1 VRGRAGRAAYPGPD
15 PLRNTPPGPA
25 GIDPCVPEAGRMEPV
40 SDVSVATREETS
52 GASTADGAGAPSG
65 ASMRLRY
72 LPGLDGLRALAV
84 IGVLLYHAEVPWA
97 PGGFLGVEMFF
108 AISGYLITALL
119 LGERIGSGT
128 IVLRDFWLRRARR
141 LLPALYLFL
150 AVTSVYVVLFL
161 PHDVVQFRGD
171 LVAALLY
178 VTNWFFIF
186 HNQSYFAFTG
196 RPPLLQHLWSLAV
209 EEQFYLFWPLVF
221 GGLMRVWGHRRDRNR
236 LLAAVVGGAVASTL
250 LMAVLYHPG
259 QDPSRVYYGTDTR
272 AAGLLIGAALALVWS
287 PWRLTPRITL
297 GGRIVLDLVGVAGV
311 ALLCVYMWKITEFD
325 TWLYRGGFALVSLT
339 TALVVAVAAHPG
351 ADVGRRVL
359 GVGAL
364 RWIGIRSYGIYLWHF
379 PIFMVTRPRLDQD
392 LLSGYPLLAVRLALT
407 FAVAEL
413 SFRYVEQPIRA
424 GALGRFRKRLTESSR
439 DYRILV
445 ARRSAAI
452 GAVSLLVAGLVV
464 LGLVNGRPAPL
475 PPGLEGAATAQTTFH
490 LPPPPPSTHPPATT
504 ASTTPP
510 STATATTGAPGA
522 VPATTPPTTVAPIA
536 HISAIGDSV
545 MLGAQ
550 AALQARFPGIYVN
563 AAVSR
568 QFPVAIDV
576 ARQLAAAGR
585 LGDGVIIHIGN
596 NGLITNGQFDALMQ
610 AVSSARRVVVLTL
623 QVPRRWEV
631 PNNDVIRAGVAR
643 YPNAVLLEWHHIGHA
658 NPGWF
663 WEDGIH
669 LRPEGARA
677 YADLIA
683 QKFG

>member
-1 VRGRAGRAAYPGPD
+1 MRAASRDELDAARASERPD
-15 PLRNTPPGPA
+15 APA
-25 GIDPCVPEAGRMEPV
+25 GP
-40 SDVSVATREETS
+40 
-52 GASTADGAGAPSG
+52 
-65 ASMRLRY
+65 SMRLRY

-119 LGERIGSGT
+119 LGERLGSGT
-128 IVLRDFWLRRARR
+128 IVLRDFWMRRARR
-141 LLPALYLFL
+141 LLPALYLLL
-150 AVTSVYVVLFL
+150 AATAVYAVLFL
-161 PHDVVQFRGD
+161 PHDLVQLRGD

-186 HNQSYFAFTG
+186 HDQSYFAFTG

-221 GGLMRVWGHRRDRNR
+221 GGLMKVWGNRRDRTR
-236 LLAAVVGGAVASTL
+236 LLAAVAGGAVASTL
-250 LMAVLYHPG
+250 LMAILYHPG

-297 GGRIVLDLVGVAGV
+297 GGRMLLDAAGVAGV

-359 GVGAL
+359 GVGVL

-379 PIFMVTRPRLDQD
+379 PIFMVTRPGLDQD
-392 LLSGYPLLAVRLALT
+392 LLSGYPLLIVRVAIT
-407 FAVAEL
+407 FAIAEV
-413 SFRYVEQPIRA
+413 SFRYVEQPIRH
-424 GALGRFRKRLTESSR
+424 GALGRFWRGLSESSHE
-439 DYRILV
+439 YRTMV

-452 GAVSLLVAGLVV
+452 GAVSLLVAALVV
-464 LGLVNGRPAPL
+464 VGLANGKPAPV
-475 PPGLEGAATAQTTFH
+475 PPGLEHAATSDTTFR
-490 LPPPPPSTHPPATT
+490 LPPPR
-504 ASTTPP
+504 ASTVPPP
-510 STATATTGAPGA
+510 STATTARPGPATSA
-522 VPATTPPTTVAPIA
+522 VPGSTPPSTGPPKVAPFV
-536 HISAIGDSV
+536 HFTAIGDSV

-550 AALQARFPGIYVN
+550 SALQARFPGIYVN

-568 QFPVAIDV
+568 QFPVAIDI
-576 ARQLAAAGR
+576 AGQLAAADR
-585 LGDGVIIHIGN
+585 LGDGVIIHMGN
-596 NGLITNGQFDALMQ
+596 NGLITEGQFDSLMDALRG
-610 AVSSARRVVVLTL
+610 ARRVVVLTL

-631 PNNDVIRAGVAR
+631 PNNDIIRAGVKR
-643 YPNAVLLEWHHIGHA
+643 YPNAVLLDWHHLGHA

-669 LRPEGARA
+669 LRADGARA

-683 QKFG
+683 RKFR

>member
-1 VRGRAGRAAYPGPD
+1 VRAASRDELDAARASERPD
-15 PLRNTPPGPA
+15 APA
-25 GIDPCVPEAGRMEPV
+25 GP
-40 SDVSVATREETS
+40 
-52 GASTADGAGAPSG
+52 
-65 ASMRLRY
+65 SMRLRY

-119 LGERIGSGT
+119 LGERLGSGT
-128 IVLRDFWLRRARR
+128 IVLRDFWMRRARR
-141 LLPALYLFL
+141 LLPALYLLL
-150 AVTSVYVVLFL
+150 AATAVYAVLFL
-161 PHDVVQFRGD
+161 PHDLVQLRGD

-186 HNQSYFAFTG
+186 HDQSYFAFTG

-221 GGLMRVWGHRRDRNR
+221 GGLMKVWGNRRDRTR
-236 LLAAVVGGAVASTL
+236 LLAAVAGGAVASTL
-250 LMAVLYHPG
+250 LMAILYHPG

-297 GGRIVLDLVGVAGV
+297 GGRMLLDAAGVAGV

-359 GVGAL
+359 GVGVL

-379 PIFMVTRPRLDQD
+379 PIFMVTRPGLDQD
-392 LLSGYPLLAVRLALT
+392 LLSGYPLLIVRVAIT
-407 FAVAEL
+407 FAIAEV
-413 SFRYVEQPIRA
+413 SFRYVEQPIRH
-424 GALGRFRKRLTESSR
+424 GALGRFWRGLSESSHE
-439 DYRILV
+439 YRTMV

-452 GAVSLLVAGLVV
+452 GAVSLLVAALVV
-464 LGLVNGRPAPL
+464 VGLANGKPAPV
-475 PPGLEGAATAQTTFH
+475 PPGLEHAATSDTTFR
-490 LPPPPPSTHPPATT
+490 LPPPR
-504 ASTTPP
+504 ASTVPPP
-510 STATATTGAPGA
+510 STATTARPGPATSA
-522 VPATTPPTTVAPIA
+522 VPGSTPPSTGPPKVAPFV
-536 HISAIGDSV
+536 HFTAIGDSV

-550 AALQARFPGIYVN
+550 SALQARFPGIYVN

-568 QFPVAIDV
+568 QFPVAIDI
-576 ARQLAAAGR
+576 AGQLAAADR
-585 LGDGVIIHIGN
+585 LGDGVIIHMGN
-596 NGLITNGQFDALMQ
+596 NGLITEGQFDSLMDALRG
-610 AVSSARRVVVLTL
+610 ARRVVVLTL

-631 PNNDVIRAGVAR
+631 PNNDIIRAGVKR
-643 YPNAVLLEWHHIGHA
+643 YPNAVLLDWHHLGHA

-669 LRPEGARA
+669 LRADGARA

-683 QKFG
+683 RKFR

>member
-1 VRGRAGRAAYPGPD
+1 
-15 PLRNTPPGPA
+15 
-25 GIDPCVPEAGRMEPV
+25 
-40 SDVSVATREETS
+40 
-52 GASTADGAGAPSG
+52 
-65 ASMRLRY
+65 MRLRY

-119 LGERIGSGT
+119 LGERLGSGT
-128 IVLRDFWLRRARR
+128 IVLRDFWMRRARR

-150 AVTSVYVVLFL
+150 AATAVYAVLFL
-161 PHDVVQFRGD
+161 PHDLVQLRGD

-186 HNQSYFAFTG
+186 HDQSYFAFTG

-221 GGLMRVWGHRRDRNR
+221 GGLLKVWGSRRDRTR
-236 LLAAVVGGAVASTL
+236 LLAAVAGGAVASTL
-250 LMAVLYHPG
+250 LMAILYHPG
-259 QDPSRVYYGTDTR
+259 QDPTRVYYGTDTR

-297 GGRIVLDLVGVAGV
+297 GGRILLDVAGVAGV

-351 ADVGRRVL
+351 ADVGRRLL
-359 GVGAL
+359 GVGVL

-379 PIFMVTRPRLDQD
+379 PIFMVTRPGLDQD
-392 LLSGYPLLAVRLALT
+392 LLSGYPLLFVRVAIT
-407 FAVAEL
+407 FAIAEL
-413 SFRYVEQPIRA
+413 SFRYVEQPIRH
-424 GALGRFRKRLTESSR
+424 GALGRFWRGLAESSHE
-439 DYRILV
+439 YRTMV

-452 GAVSLLVAGLVV
+452 GAVSLLVAALVV
-464 LGLVNGRPAPL
+464 VGLANGKPAPL
-475 PPGLEGAATAQTTFH
+475 PPGLENAATSDTTFR
-490 LPPPPPSTHPPATT
+490 LPPPT
-504 ASTTPP
+504 ASTAPPP
-510 STATATTGAPGA
+510 STATTAPPGTATSA
-522 VPATTPPTTVAPIA
+522 VPGSTPASTTPTTVAPIA
-536 HISAIGDSV
+536 HFTGIGDSV

-550 AALQARFPGIYVN
+550 SALQARFPGIYVN

-568 QFPVAIDV
+568 QFPVAIDI
-576 ARQLAAAGR
+576 AGQLAAAGR
-585 LGDGVIIHIGN
+585 LGEGVIVHMGN
-596 NGLITNGQFDALMQ
+596 NGLITEGQFDSLMDALRG
-610 AVSSARRVVVLTL
+610 ARRVVVLTL

-631 PNNDVIRAGVAR
+631 PNNDIIRAGVKR
-643 YPNAVLLEWHHIGHA
+643 YPNAVLLDWHHLGHA

-669 LRPEGARA
+669 LRAGGARA

-683 QKFG
+683 RKFR

>member
-1 VRGRAGRAAYPGPD
+1 MRAASRDEVDAAHVSGRSD
-15 PLRNTPPGPA
+15 APA
-25 GIDPCVPEAGRMEPV
+25 GP
-40 SDVSVATREETS
+40 
-52 GASTADGAGAPSG
+52 
-65 ASMRLRY
+65 SMRLRY

-119 LGERIGSGT
+119 LGERLGSGT
-128 IVLRDFWLRRARR
+128 IVLRDFWMRRARR

-150 AVTSVYVVLFL
+150 AATAVYAVLFL
-161 PHDVVQFRGD
+161 PHDLVQLRGD

-186 HNQSYFAFTG
+186 HDQSYFAFTG

-221 GGLMRVWGHRRDRNR
+221 GGLLKVWGSRRDRTR
-236 LLAAVVGGAVASTL
+236 LLAAVAGGAVASTL
-250 LMAVLYHPG
+250 LMAILYHPG
-259 QDPSRVYYGTDTR
+259 QDPTRVYYGTDTR

-297 GGRIVLDLVGVAGV
+297 GGRILLDVAGVAGV

-351 ADVGRRVL
+351 ADVGRRLL
-359 GVGAL
+359 GVGVL

-379 PIFMVTRPRLDQD
+379 PIFMVTRPGLDQD
-392 LLSGYPLLAVRLALT
+392 LLSGYPLLSVRVAIT
-407 FAVAEL
+407 FAIAEM
-413 SFRYVEQPIRA
+413 SFRYVEQPIRH
-424 GALGRFRKRLTESSR
+424 GALGRFWRGLAESSHE
-439 DYRILV
+439 YRTMV

-452 GAVSLLVAGLVV
+452 GAVSLLVAALVV
-464 LGLVNGRPAPL
+464 VGLANGKPAPL
-475 PPGLEGAATAQTTFH
+475 PPGLENAATSDTTFR
-490 LPPPPPSTHPPATT
+490 LPPPT
-504 ASTTPP
+504 ASTAPPP
-510 STATATTGAPGA
+510 STATTDPPGTATSA
-522 VPATTPPTTVAPIA
+522 VPGSTPASTTPTTVAPIA
-536 HISAIGDSV
+536 HFTGIGDSV

-550 AALQARFPGIYVN
+550 SALQARFPGIYVN

-568 QFPVAIDV
+568 QFPVAIDI
-576 ARQLAAAGR
+576 AGQLAAAGR
-585 LGDGVIIHIGN
+585 LGEGVIVHMGN
-596 NGLITNGQFDALMQ
+596 NGLITEGQFDSLMDALRG
-610 AVSSARRVVVLTL
+610 ARRVVVLTL

-631 PNNDVIRAGVAR
+631 PNNDIIRAGVKR
-643 YPNAVLLEWHHIGHA
+643 YPNAVLLDWHHLGHA

-669 LRPEGARA
+669 LRAGGARA

-683 QKFG
+683 RKFR